1 MRIIL
6 TSLGKEEIAKNNIRS
21 NSVGNLTRDKALFD
35 FVNDKSKDDINHIIN
50 NNIIFNKNRN
60 NIIKLYKIK
69 TKFKSQITNKNKHII
84 KNLSLST
91 KLIKNNNNKNL
102 SNIIT
107 PRYKIVYLKKKDL
120 KIPPDIE
127 MKYSKDIM
135 ETKLKKFDLNETNS
149 NNINNIINKKEICSL
164 SEGNNNINNTN
175 NSNYNEENT
184 YRSFNSIRLPLIKLK
199 KLLPIKDI
207 INNNIK
213 CKIKKELLNKEIN
226 QKETSLIKYLK
237 LDKKITPFFLEKI
250 YKADCGKISHINKV
264 CAHYFINEEKNSFI
278 QNKIKNKIELK
289 KRKKLENCKKNLRN
303 MSYELNNYKKI
314 CKYLI
319 EKKESLKEAKAFF
332 LKHEFL
338 KYNFYKKK

>member
-6 TSLGKEEIAKNNIRS
+6 TSLGKEEITKNNIRS
-21 NSVGNLTRDKALFD
+21 NSVGNLTKDKNLFD
-35 FVNDKSKDDINHIIN
+35 FVNDKSKDDINNIIN
-50 NNIIFNKNRN
+50 NNIILNKNRN
-60 NIIKLYKIK
+60 NIIKLCKIK

-84 KNLSLST
+84 KNLLLST
-91 KLIKNNNNKNL
+91 KSIKNNNNKNL
-102 SNIIT
+102 FT
-107 PRYKIVYLKKKDL
+107 PRYKIVYLKKTDL

-127 MKYSKDIM
+127 QKYSKDIM
-135 ETKLKKFDLNETNS
+135 ETKLKNFNLNETNS
-149 NNINNIINKKEICSL
+149 NIINNIINKKEISSL
-164 SEGNNNINNTN
+164 SEGNINTNNTN

-184 YRSFNSIRLPLIKLK
+184 FRSFNNIRLPLIKLK

-226 QKETSLIKYLK
+226 EKETSLIKYLK

-250 YKADCGKISHINKV
+250 YKADSGKISHINKV
-264 CAHYFINEEKNSFI
+264 CAHYFIHEEKNSFI
-278 QNKIKNKIELK
+278 QNKIQNKIELK

-303 MSYELNNYKKI
+303 MSCELNNYKNI
-314 CKYLI
+314 CKSLI
-319 EKKESLKEAKAFF
+319 EKKENLKEAKAFF